1 VKNLESFLPLAVM
14 ALFAALRYWVLPH
27 VDIDA
32 VRTLFGPL
40 EIAAYAIS
48 VHTYARNPRWHMYV
62 YAALPVA
69 TLLWKDIFNFITV
82 AVSLAKV

>member
-1 VKNLESFLPLAVM
+1 MKNLESLLPLAVM

-27 VDIDA
+27 IDIDA
-32 VRTLFGPL
+32 VKTLFGPA

-48 VHTYARNPRWHMYV
+48 VHMYVRNPKALMYA
-62 YAALPVA
+62 YALAPVA

-82 AVSLAKV
+82 AVALVK